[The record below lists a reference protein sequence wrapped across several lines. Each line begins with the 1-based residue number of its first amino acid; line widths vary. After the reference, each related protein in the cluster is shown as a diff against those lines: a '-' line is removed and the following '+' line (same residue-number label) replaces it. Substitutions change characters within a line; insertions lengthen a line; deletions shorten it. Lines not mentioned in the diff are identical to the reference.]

1 MPVTPPPVKGT
12 QGYRKSNLNWP
23 ESEPQVNLCPIGC
36 VNRFRLWTNLLLE
49 KLIVEIGKLLY
60 ERSYVVSSDGNVSV
74 RLDENTVLATP
85 TMTCKGRM
93 TEDCLALT
101 DMDGKPLS
109 DKRASSEL
117 AMHLLIYK
125 MRPDIKAVCH
135 AHPPHGT
142 AFAVAGLAIDK
153 PILSE
158 VILTLGCVPLTDY
171 GTPSTNELTEAMK
184 PFVTHH
190 NALLMANH
198 GAVAYGEDLWQSFD
212 RLETLEHSKDCNLGK
227 SSAVQ
232 MTCRRM
238 QLKSSFRS
246 EKRRGTSRKT
256 PAVRLRGYLHD
267 ANIRGN
273 GRELSVKVRSNGGKI
288 SFTREELIELLSQA
302 AKLG

>member
-1 MPVTPPPVKGT
+1 MDETT
-12 QGYRKSNLNWP
+12 AR
-23 ESEPQVNLCPIGC
+23 
-36 VNRFRLWTNLLLE
+36 

-60 ERSYVVSSDGNVSV
+60 DRSYVVSSDGNVSY

-142 AFAVAGLAIDK
+142 AFAVAGLAIDE

-158 VILTLGCVPLTDY
+158 VILTLGCVPLTEY
-171 GTPSTNELTEAMK
+171 GTPSTSELTEAMK
-184 PFVTHH
+184 PFVANH

-198 GAVAYGEDLWQSFD
+198 GAVAYGADLWQAFD
-212 RLETLEHSKDCNLGK
+212 RLETLEHTAKIAILARALGGANDLPPDAIEK
-227 SSAVQ
+227 LVNIREKAGY
-232 MTCRRM
+232 
-238 QLKSSFRS
+238 LKENARCQ
-246 EKRRGTSRKT
+246 
-256 PAVRLRGYLHD
+256 ACGYLHSAGIKCD
-267 ANIRGN
+267 SNIAAPAANDTN
-273 GRELSVKVRSNGGKI
+273 GAKI
-288 SFTREELIELLSQA
+288 SLSREELIELLSQA
-302 AKLG
+302 VNLG